1 MPVIPGSYN
10 LGPDNSITI
19 VRNDTNS
26 NVTLDGVRTRFSS
39 KYDDE
44 VVKGSPIDLGGIVI
58 GTRIPGGL
66 SGTIEVE
73 RATNDFDAL
82 TQFLDA
88 NYYAQGPHVRFT
100 IVETVLQA
108 DRTQSDTSQ
117 FTLVVLHGYNRGTYE
132 RTGIVRTSVEF
143 FASTLVPA

>member
-1 MPVIPGSYN
+1 MAVVPGSYN

-19 VRNDTNS
+19 IRNDTNAV
-26 NVTLDGVRTRFSS
+26 VTLDGVRSKFMS

-58 GTRIPGGL
+58 ATRIPGGL
-66 SGTIEVE
+66 SGSIEVE
-73 RATNDFDAL
+73 RATNDFDML

-100 IVETVLQA
+100 IVETVLEA
-108 DRTQSDTSQ
+108 DRTISDSAQ
-117 FTLVVLHGYNRGTYE
+117 FTLCVLHGYNRGTYE
-132 RTGIVRTSVEF
+132 RTAIVKTTVEF
-143 FASTLVPA
+143 FASTLVAA

>member
-1 MPVIPGSYN
+1 MPIIPGTYN

-19 VRNDTNS
+19 IRNDTNA

-44 VVKGSPIDLGGIVI
+44 VVKGSPIDLGGMVI
-58 GTRIPGGL
+58 GTRIPAGL
-66 SGTIEVE
+66 SGSIEVE

-88 NYYAQGPHVRFT
+88 NYYGLGPHIRFT

-108 DRTQSDTSQ
+108 DRTSSDSAQ
-117 FTLVVLHGYNRGTYE
+117 FTLVVFHGYNRGSYE

-143 FASTLVPA
+143 FATSLVPA